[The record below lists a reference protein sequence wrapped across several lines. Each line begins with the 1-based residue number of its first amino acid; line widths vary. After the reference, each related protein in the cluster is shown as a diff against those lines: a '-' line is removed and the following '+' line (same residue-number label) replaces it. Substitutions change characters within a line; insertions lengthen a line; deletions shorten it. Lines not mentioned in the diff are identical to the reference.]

1 MADKRS
7 TTPAAQGA
15 NWIPAHEPPQR
26 PAPATGESVKAKW
39 LDNFGMWIGVTVML
53 ISAQWMMWLALNV
66 IGWSDTWY
74 PPMTALQQW
83 SIFSIIVGAASWGRL
98 MAWRS
103 ALDEREKQGAFLAMQ
118 AEIDE
123 LVAELQEADI
133 ENADLK
139 MRLDRAQIDLREQ
152 YNQMQGVMAQQ
163 RQFVPQ
169 APSASAEKIPANL
182 YRDAAFLAELSYT
195 PPYEYARDKV
205 MSKHGWGK
213 DRWYAARDVLVE
225 AGIWR
230 MGNKTTEKVVEQR
243 ATALAMLALYAGH
256 NEDGKDS

>member
-1 MADKRS
+1 
-7 TTPAAQGA
+7 
-15 NWIPAHEPPQR
+15 
-26 PAPATGESVKAKW
+26 
-39 LDNFGMWIGVTVML
+39 
-53 ISAQWMMWLALNV
+53 
-66 IGWSDTWY
+66 
-74 PPMTALQQW
+74 
-83 SIFSIIVGAASWGRL
+83 
-98 MAWRS
+98 
-103 ALDEREKQGAFLAMQ
+103 
-118 AEIDE
+118 
-123 LVAELQEADI
+123 
-133 ENADLK
+133 
-139 MRLDRAQIDLREQ
+139 
-152 YNQMQGVMAQQ
+152 MQGVMAQQ

-205 MSKHGWGK
+205 MLKHGWSK
-213 DRWYAARDVLVE
+213 DRWYAARDVLVA